1 MGALA
6 PEKISSRSVF
16 GSYPVQSRALK
27 NRLKIFFRSLN
38 RSTSFQ
44 TLNEKKICLRI
55 FHYRSLIS
63 N

>member
-27 NRLKIFFRSLN
+27 NRLKIFLRSLN

-44 TLNEKKICLRI
+44 TLNEKK
-55 FHYRSLIS
+55 YA
-63 N
+63 

>member
-16 GSYPVQSRALK
+16 GSYPVQSRTLK
-27 NRLKIFFRSLN
+27 NRLKIRLFPFFLN

-44 TLNEKKICLRI
+44 TLDEKK
-55 FHYRSLIS
+55 YA
-63 N
+63 